1 MMAASFPLFGV
12 QFFRLSDEQA
22 LRLSVPPPMLFLLLI
37 LGAGILCIL
46 AGGRAPGGF
55 SFLRETL
62 PGLFCIMVL
71 FLVWHLISLMR
82 SKDLGWGLREV
93 AKLCMGLAS
102 FLIVFGFFPRDRQ
115 FIARFWR
122 IALWASAVLIGYL
135 IYHYAMV
142 FHSPF
147 LGNQLDAP
155 THTGRN
161 MLTWYL
167 VFTIPFSVTLV
178 IDSRHKLFDLVP
190 AVVLIIAW
198 IYAGSR
204 GAWVSVAGGLLTLLV
219 FLVRADPR
227 KGVWISLA
235 LCAASAVVLGVAW
248 YVLNNFLDLDELEYS
263 RRLLALFDPDAV
275 PELQSST
282 IRLALMEKALSD
294 FTQLPL
300 IGIGL
305 MNFAVTS
312 ERVSHNDYLA
322 ILADMGLIG
331 FLLFAGLLALI
342 LLLSFRSLGG
352 RDWLSLGTRASL
364 IAVIISFFFINA
376 YTNSI
381 FWIFL
386 AMVVVWMQ
394 VESSSPV
401 RPAAW
406 PLEPVGSRVN

>member
-1 MMAASFPLFGV
+1 VRRAQKYLRKNEIWRSRKVKGITLRG
-12 QFFRLSDEQA
+12 DE
-22 LRLSVPPPMLFLLLI
+22 
-37 LGAGILCIL
+37 
-46 AGGRAPGGF
+46 
-55 SFLRETL
+55 
-62 PGLFCIMVL
+62 
-71 FLVWHLISLMR
+71 
-82 SKDLGWGLREV
+82 
-93 AKLCMGLAS
+93 
-102 FLIVFGFFPRDRQ
+102 
-115 FIARFWR
+115 
-122 IALWASAVLIGYL
+122 
-135 IYHYAMV
+135 
-142 FHSPF
+142 
-147 LGNQLDAP
+147 
-155 THTGRN
+155 
-161 MLTWYL
+161 
-167 VFTIPFSVTLV
+167 
-178 IDSRHKLFDLVP
+178 ID
-190 AVVLIIAW
+190 
-198 IYAGSR
+198 Y
-204 GAWVSVAGGLLTLLV
+204 
-219 FLVRADPR
+219 
-227 KGVWISLA
+227 
-235 LCAASAVVLGVAW
+235 
-248 YVLNNFLDLDELEYS
+248 NFLDLDELEYS

-342 LLLSFRSLGG
+342 LLLSFRSLRG